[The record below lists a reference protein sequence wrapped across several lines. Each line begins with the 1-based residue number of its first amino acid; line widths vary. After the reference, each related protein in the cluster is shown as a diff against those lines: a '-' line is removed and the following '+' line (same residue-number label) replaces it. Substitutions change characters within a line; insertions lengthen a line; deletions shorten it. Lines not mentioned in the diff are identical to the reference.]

1 MIIYPAIDIQNGK
14 CVRLKRGDFSEVTE
28 FNHDVLSQ
36 AQIFEEAGFKW
47 LHMVDLDGARKGS
60 PVNDNLVKKVASNTS
75 LKIQVGGGIRSIK
88 DVEKMV
94 NSGVSRLI
102 LGTVAINN
110 FSLLTEV
117 CKEFP
122 GLIAVG
128 VDARGN
134 KVATHGWQEESDI
147 LVFDLISKLEDVG
160 VAAII
165 YTDIS
170 KDGLLGGFDED
181 GTKQIAKNIKLPI
194 IASGGVSNLT
204 DLQKVKSMSGYGV
217 QGVIVGRAFYENKI
231 SFQDALQL

>member
-36 AQIFEEAGFKW
+36 AQIFEGAGFKW

-231 SFQDALQL
+231 SFQDALRL